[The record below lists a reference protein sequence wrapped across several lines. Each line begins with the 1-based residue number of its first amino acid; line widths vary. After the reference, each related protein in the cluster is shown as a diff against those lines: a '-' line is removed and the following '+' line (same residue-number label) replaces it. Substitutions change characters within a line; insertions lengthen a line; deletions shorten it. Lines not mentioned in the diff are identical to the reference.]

1 METNFFV
8 VGDNRRTAFFL
19 RNIRFFLG
27 LLLLIII
34 CLAIAAGYFFRKNL
48 IDQEQFLKKINQEKT
63 RSENLVNKIK
73 QTGQKDALWEQQVL
87 SQSSQQKKLNEQQA
101 SLLERQRRELSELNA
116 ILAQREQVVYQFQ
129 NEKKSTQEQI
139 NNLQL
144 KVRTLEQELQNTKN
158 SLQESIVKNLKIK
171 EQFSALEEE
180 KKKKRKKEKRKKK
193 KRKNIASTKVTTVK
207 KVKSKTLTDSVVSV
221 EKLKI
226 RYKNGF
232 LSVNY
237 NLTNKTNRLQL
248 GRTGMY
254 LSSKK
259 NLEKNIPFRLQTS
272 IPYKIKR
279 YRIIS
284 RKFSKVKPGSFLR
297 ILIWNNKKELLID
310 NAYPIKP

>member
-8 VGDNRRTAFFL
+8 IGENPRTAFFL
-19 RNIRFFLG
+19 RNIKIFLI
-27 LLLLIII
+27 LLLLIITG
-34 CLAIAAGYFFRKNL
+34 LSVSVLYLYYKNIL
-48 IDQEQFLKKINQEKT
+48 DQENFILKIKQEKT
-63 RSENLVNKIK
+63 RSENLVKKIK

-101 SLLERQRRELSELNA
+101 SLLERQRRELAELNS
-116 ILAQREQVVYQFQ
+116 ILEQREQVVYQFQ

-139 NNLQL
+139 NILQQ
-144 KVRTLEQELQNTKN
+144 KVISLEQELTDTKN
-158 SLQESIVKNLKIK
+158 SLNESISENKKV
-171 EQFSALEEE
+171 EE
-180 KKKKRKKEKRKKK
+180 KLLSLSREKNKLENKQKKQRK
-193 KRKNIASTKVTTVK
+193 IASTKVTAIK
-207 KVKSKTLTDSVVSV
+207 KRKSKNLPASIVSI

-226 RYKNGF
+226 TYKNGF

-259 NLEKNIPFRLQTS
+259 NLEKDIPFRLKTS

-284 RKFSKVKPGSFLR
+284 RKFSKVKPGSYLR
-297 ILIWNNKKELLID
+297 ILIWNNKKQLLID
-310 NAYPIKP
+310 NAYPIQP

>member
-19 RNIRFFLG
+19 KNIKFFLG
-27 LLLLIII
+27 LLSLIII
-34 CLAIAAGYFFRKNL
+34 CLVIISGYLYRKNL
-48 IDQEQFLKKINQEKT
+48 LDQEQFTKKIDQEKT
-63 RSENLVNKIK
+63 RSENLVNKLK
-73 QTGQKDALWEQQVL
+73 QTGQKDTLWEQQVL

-101 SLLERQRRELSELNA
+101 SLLERQRRELAELNS
-116 ILAQREQVVYQFQ
+116 ILAQREQVIYQFQ

-144 KVRTLEQELQNTKN
+144 KVRSLEQELQNTKN
-158 SLQESIVKNLKIK
+158 SLTESISENKKIQ
-171 EQFSALEEE
+171 EQFVTLEKEKKKK
-180 KKKKRKKEKRKKK
+180 KKKKRKK
-193 KRKNIASTKVTTVK
+193 IASTKVTTVK
-207 KVKSKTLTDSVVSV
+207 KVKSKTLVDSVISV

-226 RYKNGF
+226 KYKNGF

-284 RKFSKVKPGSFLR
+284 RKFSKVKPGSYLR

-310 NAYPIKP
+310 NAYPITP

>member
-19 RNIRFFLG
+19 KNIKFFLG
-27 LLLLIII
+27 LLSLIII
-34 CLAIAAGYFFRKNL
+34 CLVIISGYLYRKNL
-48 IDQEQFLKKINQEKT
+48 LDQEQFTKKIDQEKT
-63 RSENLVNKIK
+63 RSENLVNKLK
-73 QTGQKDALWEQQVL
+73 QTGQKDTLWEQQVL

-101 SLLERQRRELSELNA
+101 SLLERQRRELAELNS
-116 ILAQREQVVYQFQ
+116 ILAQREQVIYQFQ

-144 KVRTLEQELQNTKN
+144 KVRSLEQELQNTKN
-158 SLQESIVKNLKIK
+158 SLMESISENKKIQ
-171 EQFSALEEE
+171 EQFVTLEKEKKKK
-180 KKKKRKKEKRKKK
+180 KKKKRKK
-193 KRKNIASTKVTTVK
+193 IASTKVTTVK
-207 KVKSKTLTDSVVSV
+207 KVKSKTLVDSVISV

-226 RYKNGF
+226 KYKNGF

-284 RKFSKVKPGSFLR
+284 RKFSKVKPGSYLR

-310 NAYPIKP
+310 NAYPITP

>member
-1 METNFFV
+1 METNFFII
-8 VGDNRRTAFFL
+8 GENPRTAFFL
-19 RNIRFFLG
+19 RHIKFFLVS
-27 LLLLIII
+27 LLLIII
-34 CLAIAAGYFFRKNL
+34 GLSVTVAYLYYKNVL
-48 IDQEQFLKKINQEKT
+48 DQEQYSLKIVQEQS
-63 RSENLVNKIK
+63 RSDNLVKKLK

-116 ILAQREQVVYQFQ
+116 ILAQREQVVFQFQ

-144 KVRTLEQELQNTKN
+144 KVSSLEENLRNTKK
-158 SLQESIVKNLKIK
+158 SLKESIIENQNIQTKLITINK
-171 EQFSALEEE
+171 EKDQIAE
-180 KKKKRKKEKRKKK
+180 KKTKTKRSTKVMAIKKRKS
-193 KRKNIASTKVTTVK
+193 KNIANSI
-207 KVKSKTLTDSVVSV
+207 VSI

-237 NLTNKTNRLQL
+237 NLTNKTNRLQM

-259 NLEKNIPFRLQTS
+259 NLEKDIPFRLKTS
-272 IPYKIKR
+272 ICTY
-279 YRIIS
+279 
-284 RKFSKVKPGSFLR
+284 L
-297 ILIWNNKKELLID
+297 E
-310 NAYPIKP
+310 

>member
-8 VGDNRRTAFFL
+8 IGENPRTAFFL
-19 RNIRFFLG
+19 RNFKFFLISLLVIIMG
-27 LLLLIII
+27 LSVAVAYL
-34 CLAIAAGYFFRKNL
+34 YYKNL
-48 IDQEQFLKKINQEKT
+48 LDQEQFISKIKHEKS
-63 RSENLVNKIK
+63 RSENLVKK
-73 QTGQKDALWEQQVL
+73 LKTTGQKDELWEQQVL

-101 SLLERQRRELSELNA
+101 SLLERQRRELSELNS

-144 KVRTLEQELQNTKN
+144 KVSSVEKELRDTQNSLKESIAENQKIQAKLLTVNEEKNKLEQ
-158 SLQESIVKNLKIK
+158 
-171 EQFSALEEE
+171 
-180 KKKKRKKEKRKKK
+180 KKKKRKK
-193 KRKNIASTKVTTVK
+193 IASTKVKAIK
-207 KVKSKTLTDSVVSV
+207 KRKSKNLSNSIVSI

-226 RYKNGF
+226 KYKNGF

-259 NLEKNIPFRLQTS
+259 NLEKDIPFRLKTS

-284 RKFSKVKPGSFLR
+284 RKFSKVKPGSYLR
-297 ILIWNNKKELLID
+297 ILIWNNKKQLLID
-310 NAYPIKP
+310 NAYPIQP

>member
-8 VGDNRRTAFFL
+8 IGENRRTAFFP
-19 RNIRFFLG
+19 RNIKFFIISLLVIILG
-27 LLLLIII
+27 LSVAVVYL
-34 CLAIAAGYFFRKNL
+34 YYKNL
-48 IDQEQFLKKINQEKT
+48 LDQEQFLSKIEHEKT
-63 RSENLVNKIK
+63 RSENLVKKLK
-73 QTGQKDALWEQQVL
+73 QTGQKDELWEQQVL

-101 SLLERQRRELSELNA
+101 SLLERQRRKLSELNS

-144 KVRTLEQELQNTKN
+144 KVSSLEQELRNTQN
-158 SLQESIVKNLKIK
+158 SLKESISENQNIQAKLLTVNK
-171 EQFSALEEE
+171 E
-180 KKKKRKKEKRKKK
+180 KKKLKQKQK
-193 KRKNIASTKVTTVK
+193 KRKNIASTKVMAIK
-207 KVKSKTLTDSVVSV
+207 KRKSKNLANSIVSV

-226 RYKNGF
+226 RYKNGY

-237 NLTNKTNRLQL
+237 NLTNKTNRLQM

-259 NLEKNIPFRLQTS
+259 NLENDIPFRLKTS

-284 RKFSKVKPGSFLR
+284 RKFSKVKSGSYLR
-297 ILIWNNKKELLID
+297 ILIWNNKKQLLID
-310 NAYPIKP
+310 NAYPIQP